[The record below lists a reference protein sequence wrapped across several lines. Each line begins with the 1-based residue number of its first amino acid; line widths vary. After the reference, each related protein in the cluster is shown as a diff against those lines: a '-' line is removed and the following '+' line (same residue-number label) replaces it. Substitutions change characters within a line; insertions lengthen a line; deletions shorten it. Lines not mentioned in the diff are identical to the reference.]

1 MEGQWIVSMVIGS
14 PSSPSKKSP
23 PKLVTEPSDVVVV
36 EGPFEKSPET
46 NKFKSVQFDIKG

>member
-1 MEGQWIVSMVIGS
+1 MVIGS

-36 EGPFEKSPET
+36 EGPFEKSPQT